1 VIYLLA
7 GIASLGGLLFGYQT
21 GVAAGALHLARNA
34 WALDG
39 RYLVLLSTG
48 TLIGAMVGA
57 LSSGKLADLIGRR
70 DVIMATAA
78 LFTLGAFVSAIA
90 PSVHVL
96 LLGRLI
102 VGVAVGAM
110 SVAAPLYIAEIAP
123 PTKRGVLVGFF
134 QLAITAGILLAYLG
148 NEIFSSWPNG
158 WRYMLGMGAIP
169 GILLSGLALLLLE
182 SPLWL
187 ALQGDEDE
195 ALSTLAKLKQNRF
208 DSELKPVMAAG
219 PAAKRDQ
226 FRDVFGLAG
235 RRALFLCGAIFF
247 FQQFVGINM
256 VLYYAPSS
264 LTNYIGFSQGNA
276 FPLVVVNFLVT
287 LLAIALVDRVG
298 RRPLLL
304 TSLLGMSV
312 GLLLLAGGLGLAPS
326 SDPVGKLTATTGLF
340 VFIAFFAVGMGPIAW
355 VTVSEVCPL
364 HFRGLAMSIA
374 VASHW
379 LFDGLA
385 SPAALI
391 LTSELER
398 SIIFAFCGATALIGF
413 FVFRK
418 IFPENRGMT
427 LAAIQQQLAEWAEKV
442 KDNQLIHYTITTVAA
457 SSGLLTGFSFAIT
470 ASTLVLVTA
479 QWSLS
484 PHQQGMLVSSI
495 PLGVVL
501 GCFIHGPMSDRF
513 GRRYVLMSTAALF
526 IGGSFGSALASS
538 LGWLMA
544 ARMAVGL
551 ALGIA
556 GPTTGLYVGEIAP
569 TAIRGRL
576 LTFEAVNFGF
586 GALMAYVVSLMFESQ
601 HDGWRYMFAFL
612 AVPSTIYGLA
622 LLPLP
627 ESPRWLAA
635 IGRRSAARR
644 VFLRLQERDVNLL
657 LGEAIAD
664 SEETGAKA
672 WAKLVSPLYRS
683 ALALG
688 LVVMFLNVFCGWDMV
703 MFYAPTVLKEAGFE
717 DTTVSFVTTLGFSIV
732 FLLLTIIASSIVDRV
747 GRRPMAVSGL
757 SVMVICLGL
766 MAAMSAVPDSTSP
779 AIRWG
784 LVGCLAVFVGTFAL
798 TLNTVIEV
806 IIAEIYPQP
815 IRGSAS
821 SLCHTMRSIFRFVF
835 SLIFPSYSHCWD

>member
-1 VIYLLA
+1 MIYLLA
-7 GIASLGGLLFGYQT
+7 GIASLGGVLFGYQT

-102 VGVAVGAM
+102 VGIAVGAM

-123 PTKRGVLVGFF
+123 PAKRGILVCFF

-182 SPLWL
+182 FPLWL

-195 ALSTLAKLKQNRF
+195 ARATLAKLKQNRF

-219 PAAKRDQ
+219 PAAKLDQ

-235 RRALFLCGAIFF
+235 RRALFLCVAIFF

-264 LTNYIGFSQGNA
+264 LTNYIGFSQGNT
-276 FPLVVVNFLVT
+276 FPFVVVNFLVT

-312 GLLLLAGGLGLAPS
+312 GLLLLAGALGLAPNN
-326 SDPVGKLTATTGLF
+326 DPVEKLTATTGLF

-385 SPAALI
+385 SPAAFI
-391 LTSELER
+391 LTNELGR
-398 SIIFAFCGATALIGF
+398 SIIFASCGATALLGF
-413 FVFRK
+413 FVFQK
-418 IFPENRGMT
+418 IYPENRGMT
-427 LAAIQQQLAEWAEKV
+427 WQPSSNNSRSGRK
-442 KDNQLIHYTITTVAA
+442 KFKITNLSTT
-457 SSGLLTGFSFAIT
+457 SLLR
-470 ASTLVLVTA
+470 
-479 QWSLS
+479 W
-484 PHQQGMLVSSI
+484 PRHQV
-495 PLGVVL
+495 
-501 GCFIHGPMSDRF
+501 C
-513 GRRYVLMSTAALF
+513 
-526 IGGSFGSALASS
+526 
-538 LGWLMA
+538 
-544 ARMAVGL
+544 
-551 ALGIA
+551 
-556 GPTTGLYVGEIAP
+556 
-569 TAIRGRL
+569 
-576 LTFEAVNFGF
+576 
-586 GALMAYVVSLMFESQ
+586 
-601 HDGWRYMFAFL
+601 
-612 AVPSTIYGLA
+612 
-622 LLPLP
+622 
-627 ESPRWLAA
+627 
-635 IGRRSAARR
+635 
-644 VFLRLQERDVNLL
+644 
-657 LGEAIAD
+657 
-664 SEETGAKA
+664 
-672 WAKLVSPLYRS
+672 
-683 ALALG
+683 
-688 LVVMFLNVFCGWDMV
+688 
-703 MFYAPTVLKEAGFE
+703 
-717 DTTVSFVTTLGFSIV
+717 
-732 FLLLTIIASSIVDRV
+732 
-747 GRRPMAVSGL
+747 
-757 SVMVICLGL
+757 
-766 MAAMSAVPDSTSP
+766 
-779 AIRWG
+779 
-784 LVGCLAVFVGTFAL
+784 
-798 TLNTVIEV
+798 
-806 IIAEIYPQP
+806 
-815 IRGSAS
+815 
-821 SLCHTMRSIFRFVF
+821 
-835 SLIFPSYSHCWD
+835 